1 MIRFSSS
8 RIRARVSSRGNRY
21 VLLTL
26 TLLGMLVLAACGD
39 SQQTPSASSLI
50 QDAQKAINTDTAF
63 HFKMKLDH
71 PGTAASDELVIDAA
85 DGDVLKPDKIKGTAT
100 VTEGSLPIDVQYIG
114 IGSQQWL
121 LTPLSPDWQSASDLG
136 IDLGKLLDPNT
147 GISSVLGAMQN
158 PKNTGDDTIL
168 NDGDCWLVEG
178 TVPAGAL
185 APITGGDPTATNA
198 VDTTVCVAK
207 DTDSKSLRQPYELI
221 LKGVVLD
228 GDTAQTTRTF
238 TLSKFNESID
248 IEPPPQ
254 S

>member
-1 MIRFSSS
+1 MIDFSSRTGG
-8 RIRARVSSRGNRY
+8 RIHSRGSRY
-21 VLLTL
+21 LLLTL
-26 TLLGMLVLAACGD
+26 TLLGMVLLSACGN
-39 SQQTPSASSLI
+39 SQQTPGASSLI
-50 QDAQKAINTDTAF
+50 HDAQKAINTDTAF

-71 PGTAASDELVIDAA
+71 PGTSTTQGLTIDAA

-100 VTEGSLPIDVQYIG
+100 VTQGNIPVDVQYIG

-121 LTPLSPDWQSASDLG
+121 LTPLSPTWQSASDLG

-147 GISSVLGAMQN
+147 GISAVLGDMKN
-158 PKNTGDDTIL
+158 PKNVGDDTVL
-168 NDGDCWLVEG
+168 NDGDCWLVQG
-178 TVPAGAL
+178 TVPAGDL
-185 APITGGDPTATNA
+185 APITGGDPTTTNP

-207 DTDSKSLRQPYELI
+207 NTDSKGLRQPYEVI
-221 LKGVVLD
+221 LKGVVVD

-248 IEPPPQ
+248 IQPPPQ

>member
-1 MIRFSSS
+1 MIRFSS
-8 RIRARVSSRGNRY
+8 RVQKRVSSRGSRY
-21 VLLTL
+21 LLLTL
-26 TLLGMLVLAACGD
+26 TLLGMIVLAACGD
-39 SQQTPSASSLI
+39 SQQTPAASSLI
-50 QDAQKAINTDTAF
+50 HDAQKAINTDTAF
-63 HFKMKLDH
+63 HFKMKIEH
-71 PGTAASDELVIDAA
+71 PGTTSAQELAIDAA
-85 DGDVLKPDKIKGTAT
+85 DGDVVKPNKIKGTAT
-100 VTEGSLPIDVQYIG
+100 VEEGSLPIDVQYIG

-121 LTPLSPDWQSASDLG
+121 LTPLSPNWVSASDLG

-147 GISSVLGAMQN
+147 GISAVLGDMQN
-158 PKNTGDDTIL
+158 PKNAGDDTVL
-168 NDGDCWLVEG
+168 NDGDCWLVQG
-178 TVPAGAL
+178 TVPAGDL

-207 DTDSKSLRQPYELI
+207 DTDSKGLRQPYEVI

-248 IEPPPQ
+248 IQPPPQ

>member
-1 MIRFSSS
+1 MVRFFSSN
-8 RIRARVSSRGNRY
+8 IQACASSRGSRY

-26 TLLGMLVLAACGD
+26 TLLGMLALAACGD
-39 SQQTPSASSLI
+39 SQQTPGASSLI
-50 QDAQKAINTDTAF
+50 HDAQKAINTDTAF

-71 PGTAASDELVIDAA
+71 PGTASAQGLEIDAA
-85 DGDVLKPDKIKGTAT
+85 DGDVVKPNKIKGTAT

-114 IGSQQWL
+114 IGDQQWL
-121 LTPLSPDWQSASDLG
+121 LTPLSPNWQSASDLG

-147 GISSVLGAMQN
+147 GISAVLGAMQN
-158 PKNTGDDTIL
+158 PKNAGDDTIL
-168 NDGDCWLVEG
+168 NDGDCWLVQG

-185 APITGGDPTATNA
+185 AAITGGDPTATNA

-207 DTDSKSLRQPYELI
+207 NTDSKGLRQPYEVT

-248 IEPPPQ
+248 IQPPPQ

>member
-1 MIRFSSS
+1 MMHFSS
-8 RIRARVSSRGNRY
+8 RTGGPMNSRGNRY
-21 VLLTL
+21 LLLTL
-26 TLLGMLVLAACGD
+26 TLLGMVLLAACGD

-50 QDAQKAINTDTAF
+50 HDAQKAINTDSAF

-71 PGTAASDELVIDAA
+71 PGTPSAQGLEIDAA
-85 DGDVLKPDKIKGTAT
+85 DGDVVKPNKIKGTAT
-100 VTEGSLPIDVQYIG
+100 VTQGSIPVDVQYIG

-121 LTPLSPDWQSASDLG
+121 LTPLSPTWQSASDLG

-147 GISSVLGAMQN
+147 GVSAVLGDMKN
-158 PKNTGDDTIL
+158 PKNAGDDTVM

-178 TVPAGAL
+178 TVPAGDL
-185 APITGGDPTATNA
+185 APITGGDPTATNP

-207 DTDSKSLRQPYELI
+207 NTDSKGLRQPYEVI
-221 LKGVVLD
+221 LKGVVVD
-228 GDTAQTTRTF
+228 GDLAQTTRTF

-248 IEPPPQ
+248 IQPPPQ